1 MHKRITVS
9 GDREE
14 MNMEE
19 LANEFEAWKGEQGFA
34 DEYDANELLM
44 MDGLLGGFRLTG
56 EQRDWLKDF
65 ERRWD
70 RQQALVDRLVELI
83 ERPYV

>member
-44 MDGLLGGFRLTG
+44 MDGCSAAFVSLASSATG
-56 EQRDWLKDF
+56 SRTSSVVGTAS
-65 ERRWD
+65 RRWSTGS
-70 RQQALVDRLVELI
+70 RH
-83 ERPYV
+83 